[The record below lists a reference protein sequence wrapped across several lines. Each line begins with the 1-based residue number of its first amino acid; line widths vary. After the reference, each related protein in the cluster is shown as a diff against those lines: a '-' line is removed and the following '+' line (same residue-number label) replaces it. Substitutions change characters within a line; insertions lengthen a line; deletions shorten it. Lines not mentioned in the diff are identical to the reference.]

1 MCVVAAGVGAAVAGS
16 AAGSLVSSAV
26 GGGGGSSGAQQ
37 AASAADP
44 FASQRGQYQQMLS
57 KLINDPSSI
66 TSNPGYQFGLD
77 QSNKAIE
84 GSAAA
89 NGMVNSGNVL
99 QALSTNSQN
108 YAAQQLTNQEL
119 LLAQL
124 AGANIGSPGEAGS
137 ILQNQNSIN
146 QQNAGVLGSQVG
158 GAITNGINSAFNSG
172 YSSSYYAG
180 NDPFATDSSGYGAGA
195 NTYGFS
201 SGVYDPSYG
210 VSYSGY

>member
-1 MCVVAAGVGAAVAGS
+1 MPWGIAAGVVGSVAGAAVSGAI
-16 AAGSLVSSAV
+16 
-26 GGGGGSSGAQQ
+26 GGGGGGASS

-44 FASQRGQYQQMLS
+44 FASQRGQYQSMLS
-57 KLINDPSSI
+57 NLINNPSSI

-99 QALSTNSQN
+99 QALSTNSQQ
-108 YAAQQLTNQEL
+108 YASQQLNNQEL

-124 AGANIGSPGEAGS
+124 AGANIGSPGTAGQ
-137 ILQNQNSIN
+137 ILQGQNLQNQQS
-146 QQNAGVLGSQVG
+146 AGALGSQIG
-158 GAITNGINSAFNSG
+158 TALTNGFNTGGSYSG
-172 YSSSYYAG
+172 G
-180 NDPFATDSSGYGAGA
+180 NPFATDTSGYGAGA

-201 SGVYDPSYG
+201 SGVSDPSYG
-210 VSYSGY
+210 VSYGFDV

>member
-1 MCVVAAGVGAAVAGS
+1 MPWGIAAGVVGSVAGAAV
-16 AAGSLVSSAV
+16 SSAI
-26 GGGGGSSGAQQ
+26 GGSGSSGASS
-37 AASAADP
+37 AANAADP
-44 FASQRGQYQQMLS
+44 FASQRGQYQTMLS
-57 KLINDPSSI
+57 NLINNPSSI

-137 ILQNQNSIN
+137 ILQGQNQLN
-146 QQNAGVLGSQVG
+146 QQSAGVLGSQVG
-158 GAITNGINSAFNSG
+158 GAVTQGFNQAFNPS
-172 YSSSYYAG
+172 YSSSYFNG
-180 NDPFATDSSGYGAGA
+180 GDPFSSSSGYGVGG

-201 SGVYDPSYG
+201 SGVSDPSYG
-210 VSYSGY
+210 VSFSGY